1 MGRLLSL
8 HALTLAQPSMDEEP
22 TLPLDAAQAKR
33 PEAPPIAS
41 AWGGFTLHARVGF
54 GGFGEVYRAWDPHLQ
69 REVALKL
76 LLPGA
81 ASGQADYDSM
91 LAEARALASVRH
103 PNIVPVYGIDR
114 HDGRVGFWTDFVRGK
129 TLAELL
135 RVQGRFG
142 FHEAAL
148 IGLDVTRALS
158 AVHRAGILHRDIKA
172 ENVMREEGGRILLMD
187 FGLSGLQQAQTNI
200 AGTPNYMAPEIFR
213 GGQATVATDIYA
225 AGVLLYY
232 LVAGDYPA
240 RLSGL
245 SALESLARLAKRR
258 PLMDLR
264 PDVPEALLRT
274 IGAAMELD
282 PAKRYASAGELAAAL
297 ADSLGVSPPPET
309 ISISIPQDLKARK
322 RVGMLAIVAVVSGLT
337 AAFFAW
343 PGSVQ
348 RVSHWFGKPASAPSA
363 NTYDQYQ
370 KAQDLLLHSYKNA
383 NIANA
388 VKGFQAVLQ
397 ADPTFAL
404 AEARLGAA
412 YFLQYRNSHD
422 PKLLDMAKDATNRA
436 IDLDPNLAPP
446 YITLSRMAAMQA
458 QTPLAMQLAHKALDL
473 DPRSPEAFGAL
484 ADVYEAE
491 GKTGDAV
498 NSLQKAIDLA
508 PDDWRW
514 PVRLGIDL
522 YGAGD
527 FKQSIAQFQR
537 GVDLAP
543 DNAIAF
549 YDLGVANIASGEMDE
564 ARKDLERS
572 LSIDP
577 DADTYATLGNA
588 LALLG
593 RFDDAE
599 AMEKK
604 SIALNPGSYHAWS
617 NLGIAY
623 QWDGNHRQE
632 AAQAFRNSIKLAEAA
647 RAKSSH
653 DTDILVTLAKNYASV
668 GNSGQSVILIRQALA
683 MAPDNPA
690 VQYQAGAAYEIL
702 GRRGDAIPLI
712 AQALSHGYGANDF
725 QHDPE
730 LAALRADPAFASALA
745 SENARKK

>member
-1 MGRLLSL
+1 
-8 HALTLAQPSMDEEP
+8 MDEEP
-22 TLPLDAAQAKR
+22 TLPLAGAQANR

-41 AWGGFTLHARVGF
+41 AWGDFKLLARVGF

-81 ASGQADYDSM
+81 ASGQAEYESM
-91 LAEARALASVRH
+91 LAEARALALVRH
-103 PNIVPVYGIDR
+103 PNVVPVYGIDR

-187 FGLSGLQQAQTNI
+187 FGLSALEHGQTNM
-200 AGTPNYMAPEIFR
+200 AGTPNYMAPEIFK

-232 LVAGDYPA
+232 LVAGDYPV

-245 SALESLARLAKRR
+245 SAMESLARLAKRR

-264 PDVPEALLRT
+264 PDVPEALMRT
-274 IGAAMELD
+274 IGTAMELD
-282 PAKRYASAGELAAAL
+282 PAKRYESAGELAAAL
-297 ADSLGVSPPPET
+297 ADSLGVSPPPEA
-309 ISISIPQDLKARK
+309 ISISIPEDLRARK
-322 RVGMLAIVAVVSGLT
+322 RVKMLAIVAVVSGLT

-348 RVSHWFGKPASAPSA
+348 RVSHWFGKPATATAPSA

-383 NIANA
+383 NIADA

-397 ADPTFAL
+397 ADPAFAL

-446 YITLSRMAAMQA
+446 YITLSRMAAMQS

-473 DPRSPEAFGAL
+473 DPRSPEAYGAL

-498 NSLQKAIDLA
+498 SSLQKAIDLA

-514 PVRLGIDL
+514 PVRLGNDEFRSGNLKDAIV
-522 YGAGD
+522 
-527 FKQSIAQFQR
+527 QFQR

-543 DNAIAF
+543 DNAVAYF
-549 YDLGVANIASGEMDE
+549 DLGIANMDSGRIDE
-564 ARKDLERS
+564 AGKDFERS
-572 LSIDP
+572 LRIEP
-577 DADTYATLGNA
+577 DSDTYSALGTA
-588 LALLG
+588 LMLDG
-593 RFDDAE
+593 KYEE
-599 AMEKK
+599 AVAMDKK
-604 SIALNPGSYHAWS
+604 SIQLNPDNYVAWG
-617 NLGIAY
+617 NLGDAY
-623 QWDGNHRQE
+623 RWSGSHPQD
-632 AAQAFRNSIKLAEAA
+632 ASQAFRRAIELEEAA
-647 RAKSSH
+647 RVKNGQ
-653 DTDILVTLAKNYASV
+653 DPVLLAALANHYASV

-683 MAPDNPA
+683 IAPLDPE
-690 VQYQAGAAYEIL
+690 VQFQAGDAYEIL
-702 GRRGDAIPLI
+702 GRRSDAIPLI
-712 AQALSHGYGANDF
+712 AKALAQGYDDNVF
-725 QHDPE
+725 QRNPQ
-730 LAALRADPAFASALA
+730 LATLRADSAFASALA
-745 SENARKK
+745 NERARKK